1 MSESKNKKVKMKVGV
16 IAAMSTE
23 RKQIAQLLT
32 DKKEKAVGNFQ
43 FIEGRMGVNTVILM
57 ESGIGKVNAAI
68 GVVEMI
74 HAYTPDC
81 IINTGV
87 AGGVDASLKVMD
99 VVVGKQVCYHDVW
112 CGEGNEY
119 GQVQGFPLYYV
130 GNDKLYALAT
140 SVKGDVSV
148 RGGLICTGDQF
159 ISDHD
164 QLAVIKGNFPEAL
177 AVDMES
183 ASMAQTCHA
192 FGVPFLSFRI
202 LSDTPGN
209 DNRFDQYLNFW
220 ETVAEKSFQVTEA
233 FLSSLPESL

>member
-1 MSESKNKKVKMKVGV
+1 MKVGV
-16 IAAMSTE
+16 IAAMSSE

-32 DKKEKAVGNFQ
+32 DKKETQIGGFL
-43 FIEGRMGVNTVILM
+43 FLEGRMGDNTVVLM

-74 HAYTPDC
+74 HAYAPDC
-81 IINTGV
+81 VINTGV

-99 VVVGKQVCYHDVW
+99 VVAGQQVCYHDVW
-112 CGEGNEY
+112 CGDGNEY
-119 GQVQGFPLYYV
+119 GQVQGFPLYFE
-130 GNDKLYALAT
+130 GNATLYKLAT
-140 SVKGDVSV
+140 EVKCDATV

-159 ISDHD
+159 ISDHE
-164 QLAVIKGNFPEAL
+164 QLAKIKSNFPEAL

-183 ASMAQTCHA
+183 ASMAQTCHV
-192 FGVPFLSFRI
+192 FGIPFLSFRI

-220 ETVAEKSFQVTEA
+220 DTVAEKSFAVTEA
-233 FLSSLPESL
+233 FLSSLPSEL